1 MVNLPPR
8 LSGIIRAAL
17 AATLAAAAL
26 AGAQL
31 VASTPSAA
39 DVDACATAPTP
50 PAADVFISCW
60 DTTEVA
66 AGTSDAN
73 SIALPLANTDLW
85 GGSYNFTVNW
95 GDGSSDVI
103 TDWDQAETTHTYAT
117 PGRYWL
123 QITGT
128 FSDFSFA
135 DAAVRDGSKLITVSQ
150 WGGLTLGNRGG
161 YFLNASNM
169 NFTATD
175 APDLSQTTN
184 FNSAFQGAS
193 SFNSPI
199 NHWDV
204 STVTSMY
211 GTFAQATAFNQPL
224 SMWNV
229 SNVTTFGQAFLDAVA
244 FNQDLSNWN
253 TTNANS
259 MFWMFFRAAS
269 FNNGGQPL
277 TWDVRNV
284 TMYANM
290 FESATSFNQPIGS
303 WQIGS
308 GPGIAISMHSMFNG
322 ATSFNQD
329 LSAWDMSGVSDI
341 SFMFK
346 EARRFNNGGVDL
358 TWDSDLGS
366 VADMSGTFNQASD
379 FNQPIAEWDVSGAV
393 DMGSMFAGA
402 ASFSQDL
409 SAWDP
414 SGVIVGTSG
423 GMAGMFD
430 FSALSTEH
438 YDAILISWA
447 AKTLASGLTLG
458 AGTTAY
464 TPAAAAARA
473 ELATTK
479 GWIIADLGVVS
490 ASVDGVGFPDVE
502 VGRESQPLD
511 VVVTNTGA
519 ANVGGPEGVTIAGVD
534 ASMFLV
540 FSNTCTGVV
549 LSPAATCSILVLFR
563 PTSTGPKS
571 ATIEVAFPN
580 PATSQ
585 VDPLTASLTG
595 TALAPDPSDDVV
607 PVDPDDPDITT
618 PRVADRMSWR
628 RTQAPRLVVLPG
640 SPVAPRIIGLPA
652 NVRLRV
658 AVRLGGQWVRLGAST
673 SDARGRATLPP
684 FRVVVPDT
692 YLIRVAVV
700 GGREW
705 YLKVTSLL

>member
-1 MVNLPPR
+1 MVDLPPR
-8 LSGIIRAAL
+8 LSRMIRAAL
-17 AATLAAAAL
+17 AAALAAAAL
-26 AGAQL
+26 AGVQL
-31 VASTPSAA
+31 VASRPSSA
-39 DVDACATAPTP
+39 DVDACATVPTP
-50 PAADVFISCW
+50 PAANVFISCW

-66 AGTSDAN
+66 DGTSDAN

-85 GGSYNFTVNW
+85 GGSYNFTVSW

-128 FSDFSFA
+128 FSDFSFDA
-135 DAAVRDGSKLITVSQ
+135 AAVRDGSKLITVSQ

-184 FNSAFQGAS
+184 FNAAFQGAS

-204 STVTSMY
+204 STVNSMY
-211 GTFAQATAFNQPL
+211 STFAQATAFNQPL

-253 TTNANS
+253 TSNATS

-277 TWDVRNV
+277 TWDVSNV

-303 WQIGS
+303 WQIGP
-308 GPGIAISMHSMFNG
+308 GPGISMHSMFNA

-329 LSAWDMSGVSDI
+329 LSGWDMSGVSDI

-346 EARRFNNGGVDL
+346 DAHRFNNGGQDL
-358 TWDSDLGS
+358 TWDSDLAA
-366 VADMSGTFNQASD
+366 VVNMSGTFNHAYD
-379 FNQPIAEWDVSGAV
+379 FDQPIAEWDVSGAT

-402 ASFSQDL
+402 SSFSQDL
-409 SAWDP
+409 GAWNP
-414 SGVIVGTSG
+414 SGVIAGASG

-430 FSALSTEH
+430 FSALSTED
-438 YDAILISWA
+438 YDAILIAWA

-464 TPAAAAARA
+464 SPAAAAAHA
-473 ELATTK
+473 ELVDVK
-479 GWIIADLGVVS
+479 GWTIVDLGVAS
-490 ASVDGVGFPDVE
+490 ASVEGVGFPDVE
-502 VGRESQPLD
+502 MGGESQPLA
-511 VVVTNTGA
+511 VAVTNTGDMA
-519 ANVGGPEGVTIAGVD
+519 IDGPRGVSIVGVD
-534 ASMFLV
+534 AAMFLV
-540 FSNTCTGVV
+540 YSNTCAGEV
-549 LSPAATCSILVLFR
+549 LAPAASCSILIIFR

-571 ATIEVAFPN
+571 ATIEVSFSN
-580 PATSQ
+580 PATRR

-595 TALAPDPSDDVV
+595 LGVVPDPTDDVV
-607 PVDPDDPDITT
+607 PVDPDDPNITT
-618 PRVADRMSWR
+618 PRVTDRMSWR
-628 RTQAPRLVVLPG
+628 RTQAPRLTVLPDA
-640 SPVAPRIIGLPA
+640 PVAPRVVGLPA

-658 AVRLGGQWVRLGAST
+658 AVRLGGEWVRLGAST
-673 SDARGRATLPP
+673 SDVRGRAALPP

-692 YLIRVAVV
+692 YLVRVVVV

-705 YLKVTSLL
+705 YLKVSAPV